1 MNRRDAL
8 LGAVCA
14 LTCGR
19 RAEGGEKVDSLSGDQ
34 MTKTL
39 YVAKSRLGRV
49 KPGVELVVVG
59 QANKLILGGQRW
71 TGKTR
76 GDRQLVIVWRNGVV
90 DSHSIDRSFTLAEVT
105 LISFEEDRIL
115 FVDIETGK
123 NGYYNRR
130 SEE

>member
-1 MNRRDAL
+1 
-8 LGAVCA
+8 
-14 LTCGR
+14 
-19 RAEGGEKVDSLSGDQ
+19 